1 MVEDPGAADL
11 TAHVDF
17 STLARAA
24 TEAGARAHGPV
35 PQGHFLEAL
44 GIGARART
52 IGESATPDQ
61 ASEIASALH
70 RLTHPREMGEL
81 FKVLALG
88 HPDLGPPA
96 GFP

>member
-1 MVEDPGAADL
+1 M
-11 TAHVDF
+11 DF

-24 TEAGARAHGPV
+24 TEAGARGHGPV
-35 PQGHFLEAL
+35 PQGRFLEAL
-44 GIGARART
+44 GIGAGART
-52 IGESATPDQ
+52 LGESATPDQ

-88 HPDLGPPA
+88 DPDLGPPA
-96 GFP
+96 GCP